1 MLFKFKETNALC
13 FVLMHVETEVF
24 LKYGTFKQKSNN
36 FVVNAPKNRTVH
48 SFIVIFD
55 FLENRF
61 LVGYP
66 VVGCKRLPV

>member
-1 MLFKFKETNALC
+1 MFCSNARRNRSFLEIWDQS
-13 FVLMHVETEVF
+13 FV
-24 LKYGTFKQKSNN
+24 TFKQKSNN